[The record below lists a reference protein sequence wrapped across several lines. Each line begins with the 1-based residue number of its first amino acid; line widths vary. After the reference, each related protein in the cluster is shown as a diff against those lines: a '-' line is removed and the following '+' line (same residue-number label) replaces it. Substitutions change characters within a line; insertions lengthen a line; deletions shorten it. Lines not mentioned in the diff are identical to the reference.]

1 MSVADGAWPAVGT
14 TGARFGS
21 RRPRHRTKRDDLV
34 YSPSEEGERS
44 SEWDAA
50 VTPASAEGAEPT
62 TGGQVAAG
70 EVVRRDSRTMD
81 RTFDGTVY
89 ESTGGVGKLEDHTSS
104 FVRPFVRIGGRTRA
118 EVDLPL
124 EALVSTV
131 PSSTSMM
138 AGKFAE
144 EHRVVVGLCGQPRST
159 MEVAALAGIPLG
171 VARVLIGDLA
181 GAGILTVHSTVDR
194 VGPGSELLERV
205 LTGLHSL

>member
-1 MSVADGAWPAVGT
+1 MSVADGAWQTVGT

-21 RRPRHRTKRDDLV
+21 RRPRHRMKRDDLV
-34 YSPSEEGERS
+34 YSPPEEGERS
-44 SEWDAA
+44 SESNVVAPPSAEGGTPTTAAQAA
-50 VTPASAEGAEPT
+50 VTE
-62 TGGQVAAG
+62 TGPRV
-70 EVVRRDSRTMD
+70 SRARD
-81 RTFDGTVY
+81 RTFDGTGY
-89 ESTGGVGKLEDHTSS
+89 ESAGGVGKLEDHTSS
-104 FVRPFVRIGGRTRA
+104 FVRPFVRIGGRTRSDM
-118 EVDLPL
+118 DLPL

-131 PSSTSMM
+131 PSSTSLM

-144 EHRVVVGLCGQPRST
+144 EHRVVVGLCAQPRST

>member
-1 MSVADGAWPAVGT
+1 M
-14 TGARFGS
+14 
-21 RRPRHRTKRDDLV
+21 
-34 YSPSEEGERS
+34 
-44 SEWDAA
+44 
-50 VTPASAEGAEPT
+50 
-62 TGGQVAAG
+62 
-70 EVVRRDSRTMD
+70 
-81 RTFDGTVY
+81 
-89 ESTGGVGKLEDHTSS
+89 
-104 FVRPFVRIGGRTRA
+104 RPFVRIGGRTRSDM
-118 EVDLPL
+118 DLPL

-131 PSSTSMM
+131 PSSTSLM

-144 EHRVVVGLCGQPRST
+144 EHRVVVGLCAQPRST